1 MQVQINF
8 GDVQK
13 SEAVSS
19 AVTEQLNDSLR
30 LYRDRITRVE
40 VHLRDDNGPKAGVDK
55 RCLLEARLAGM
66 EPLAV
71 EARGTDIY
79 QVITEAAG
87 KLERAIRH
95 KVERHDERTA
105 RNNPRADRGM

>member
-13 SEAVSS
+13 SDAVAS
-19 AVTEQLNDSLR
+19 ALNDQLNDSLR
-30 LYRDRITRVE
+30 LFRDRITRVE

-79 QVITEAAG
+79 QVIIDAAG

-95 KVERHDERTA
+95 KIERHDERTE
-105 RNNPRADRGM
+105 RHNPREKGI